1 MNLHSIFIT
10 AILTYLLAVP
20 FHASAAPLRYGET
33 RAPGIIHPV
42 YATTMSEAR
51 INELIFEGL
60 FSDDNELQSRP
71 QLAKS
76 FDVAEDGRSMSL
88 HIRQDVRWHDGT
100 PFTADDVRFSVEV
113 YKDKTTASP
122 ERGRVAWID
131 QVKVTGP
138 HSLQFTFHSIEFAPQ
153 NKLQFKIIPA
163 HRFQSASIKR
173 TGPFRNQP
181 IGTGPYK
188 VTGFNPDNSVSLQRW
203 EGHYNAASIQEMT
216 MREVSDP
223 NYQSK
228 LLIYQ
233 SLEALVRV
241 LPKDIATLQ
250 NSRSIALYPYQ
261 TNSWWYLGYNL
272 RRPGYKDKQF
282 RDAIHS
288 FVNIDELLAPIGT
301 GEILTGPFV
310 KSSPFYNH
318 EVRGKYYNPERG
330 NALLE
335 RLGYAKDG
343 RFWRKD
349 GEILTVHVAAM
360 KNLATVQ
367 EVLINLQSQFM
378 REGILLEPTFLNLP
392 EWKQRVWRDQDFDMI
407 LSQWSF
413 DRNENIY
420 EQFHSKGTRNFTG
433 YANPQVDR
441 WLKQAKQTSDP
452 KEKRSLLRSVHQ
464 AVHDDNPM
472 IFLWTLDSYAAVS
485 TSVQNVNIHPFY
497 FFTWAPD
504 WTYQ

>member
-1 MNLHSIFIT
+1 MSLHSIFIT
-10 AILTYLLAVP
+10 AIFTYLLACP
-20 FHASAAPLRYGET
+20 FVSLAEPFRYGET

-60 FSDDNELQSRP
+60 FTDDNELQSRP
-71 QLAKS
+71 QLAES
-76 FDVAEDGRSMSL
+76 FTVSEDGRSMIL
-88 HIRQDVRWHDGT
+88 NIRQDVRWHDGT
-100 PFTADDVRFSVEV
+100 PFTASDVLFSIAV
-113 YKDKTTASP
+113 YKDKLTASP
-122 ERGRVAWID
+122 ERGRVSWIASAREM
-131 QVKVTGP
+131 GP
-138 HSLQFTFHSIEFAPQ
+138 HSLRLTFQDTEFTPQ

-163 HRFQSASIKR
+163 HRFDSASIKR

-181 IGTGPYK
+181 IGTGPFK
-188 VTGFNPDNSVSLQRW
+188 VLGFNPDNSVSLGRW
-203 EGHYNAASIQEMT
+203 EGHYNAPNIHEMT

-250 NSRSIALYPYQ
+250 NSRNISLYPYQ
-261 TNSWWYLGYNL
+261 TNSWWYIGYNL
-272 RRPGYKDKQF
+272 QRSHYKNKSF
-282 RDAIHS
+282 RDAIHA

-318 EVRGKYYNPERG
+318 DVRGTFYNPTKGAE
-330 NALLE
+330 LLQS
-335 RLGYAKDG
+335 LGYEKNG
-343 RFWRKD
+343 RFWRKN
-349 GEILTVHVAAM
+349 GEVLTIRIAAL

-392 EWKQRVWRDQDFDMI
+392 EWKQRIWRNQDFDMI

-433 YANPQVDR
+433 YTNPQVDQ
-441 WLKQAKQTSDP
+441 WLKQARQTSDP

-464 AVHDDNPM
+464 AVHNDNPM
-472 IFLWTLDSYAAVS
+472 IFLWTLDSYAAIS

-497 FFTWAPD
+497 FFTWARD
-504 WTYQ
+504 WTYK